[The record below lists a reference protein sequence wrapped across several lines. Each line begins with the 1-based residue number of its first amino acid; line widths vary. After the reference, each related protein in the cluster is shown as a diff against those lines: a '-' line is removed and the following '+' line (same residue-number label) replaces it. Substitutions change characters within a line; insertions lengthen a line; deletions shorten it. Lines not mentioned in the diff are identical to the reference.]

1 MGTQRGRKFQTKQS
15 PDARTHTGLVI
26 TCAFYFLFC
35 KSSGLG
41 GLGVV
46 NCGTGGATG
55 RCGVRPSRV
64 CFLPGGVCWSP
75 WWGLQVAAGEAE
87 LRGTANLPTRLFGA
101 SAPLPFLMNRL
112 REPALLRREN
122 GALAPRWGKH
132 VGHSFVLKTTQPRTV
147 RGWLRERRP
156 PPLTSAL
163 VPDPGTWLCRSP
175 AA

>member
-1 MGTQRGRKFQTKQS
+1 M
-15 PDARTHTGLVI
+15 VI

-41 GLGVV
+41 RLGVV

-87 LRGTANLPTRLFGA
+87 LQGTANLPTHLFSA
-101 SAPLPFLMNRL
+101 SVPLPCLMNSL

-122 GALAPRWGKH
+122 RALVPRRGKD
-132 VGHSFVLKTTQPRTV
+132 VGHSFALKTTQPRTV
-147 RGWLRERRP
+147 RGWPREMPP
-156 PPLTSAL
+156 PPLTSNP
-163 VPDPGTWLCRSP
+163 VPDPGYLDLLLTSCVTLRK
-175 AA
+175 